1 MKQTKVRR
9 KTTYIV
15 LLGKL
20 IDFVDNAA
28 DNIGILIKGLLTQVI
43 GAPQLKQVMLE
54 LGRLAILHTTK
65 GRPNADF
72 SNAN

>member
-1 MKQTKVRR
+1 M
-9 KTTYIV
+9 
-15 LLGKL
+15 
-20 IDFVDNAA
+20 DFVDNAA
-28 DNIGILIKGLLTQVI
+28 DSIGILIKALLTQVI